1 MLFLTFLFILLS
13 PGFLLTIPPVGK
25 KIFMSGQTSTS
36 AVLVH
41 AAIFTAVLYGIISTN
56 KRGVEGFAPHW
67 ENQGWRAAQVIASII
82 GGFLVGYL
90 LSYFTNEQ
98 TTKLFIGFGIFA
110 VASAFIVGSA
120 YATS

>member
-1 MLFLTFLFILLS
+1 MLCLTFLFILLS

-25 KIFMSGQTSTS
+25 KLFMSGQTSTS

-67 ENQGWRAAQVIASII
+67 ENQSWRAAQVISSII
-82 GGFLVGYL
+82 GGFLAGFL
-90 LSYFTNEQ
+90 LSFFVQES
-98 TTKLFIGFGIFA
+98 TTKYIGFAGFLLA
-110 VASAFIVGSA
+110 GVGFYYFSTVA
-120 YATS
+120 

>member
-25 KIFMSGQTSTS
+25 KLFMSGQTSTS

-67 ENQGWRAAQVIASII
+67 ENQSWRAAQVISSII

-90 LSYFTNEQ
+90 LSFFTGEQ
-98 TTKLFIGFGIFA
+98 LTKLYIGFGIFF
-110 VASAFIVGSA
+110 VAAAFIVGSA